1 MTAANYTPHSPLSP
15 SPSLTPFSHLL
26 LSPLRYIMDRKK
38 DIIIRGGENIS
49 CGEVESS
56 FYEHPSVM
64 EVRVYDDIQFS
75 DATLATLIET
85 HWESLG
91 SIHTEM

>member
-1 MTAANYTPHSPLSP
+1 MTAANYTPLPPRPVSFSPRVFLSPLS
-15 SPSLTPFSHLL
+15 
-26 LSPLRYIMDRKK
+26 YIMDRKK

-64 EVRVYDDIQFS
+64 EVRVYYDIQFS
-75 DATLATLIET
+75 DAT
-85 HWESLG
+85 
-91 SIHTEM
+91 HTEI